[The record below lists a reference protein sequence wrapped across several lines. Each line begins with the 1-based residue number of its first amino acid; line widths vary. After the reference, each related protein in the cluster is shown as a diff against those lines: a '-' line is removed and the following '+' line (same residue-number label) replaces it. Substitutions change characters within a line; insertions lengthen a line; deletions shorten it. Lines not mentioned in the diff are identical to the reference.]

1 MKKDTYDIINN
12 YCTSKYKGVLI
23 QPERDYVLRKFL
35 DSYYESID
43 RFTETHKCPPTSE
56 EEQTII
62 DSLLNESTLLSY
74 IESSK
79 NYYEK
84 FRYNIENDVK
94 KKMDKP
100 AFLKNILTSIL
111 ANLIYSVIL
120 IILFFVAKDQITTW
134 LTQLTS

>member
-43 RFTETHKCPPTSE
+43 RFTETHKCPPTSG

-74 IESSK
+74 IESAK

-84 FRYNIENDVK
+84 FRYNIENDMK

-100 AFLKNILTSIL
+100 AFLKSIFTSIL
-111 ANLIYSVIL
+111 ANLIYSIIL
-120 IILFFVAKDQITTW
+120 IIIFFVAKDQIATW

>member
-74 IESSK
+74 IETSK

>member
-100 AFLKNILTSIL
+100 AFLKNILTGIL

>member
-94 KKMDKP
+94 NKMDKP
-100 AFLKNILTSIL
+100 AFLKNILTGIL

>member
-62 DSLLNESTLLSY
+62 DSLSNESTLLSY
-74 IESSK
+74 IETSK

>member
-62 DSLLNESTLLSY
+62 DSLLNERTLLSY
-74 IESSK
+74 IETSK

>member
-62 DSLLNESTLLSY
+62 DSLLNESTLLIY
-74 IESSK
+74 IETSK